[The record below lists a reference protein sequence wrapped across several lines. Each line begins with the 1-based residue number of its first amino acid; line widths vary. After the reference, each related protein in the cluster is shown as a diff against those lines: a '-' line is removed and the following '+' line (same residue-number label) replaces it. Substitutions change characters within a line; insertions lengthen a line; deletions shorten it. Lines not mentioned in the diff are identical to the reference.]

1 MIGVRSLIFVV
12 AAAAG
17 CTATAWAQ
25 PTEPVK
31 MAEHVHGQA
40 ACAAPAELS
49 PALAGWNASAKAVT
63 AVGKPGQAGKAVIAS
78 GEAVAVTLLRTPSVR
93 FAVAPSKP
101 GGSVS
106 FGGMLAF
113 DVAEEGTYR
122 VAQDARSWVD
132 VIEGGK
138 VAESVAHGH
147 GPECS
152 GIAKMVDFKLSPGRH
167 ILQVSANGAQTLK
180 VMVARL
186 P

>member
-1 MIGVRSLIFVV
+1 MIGVRGLVFAVV
-12 AAAAG
+12 AATG
-17 CTATAWAQ
+17 CAATAWAQ
-25 PTEPVK
+25 PAEPTMATEH
-31 MAEHVHGQA
+31 AHGHE

-49 PALAGWNASAKAVT
+49 PALAGWNAPAKAVT
-63 AVGKPGQAGKAVIAS
+63 AAARAGQTGKALITS
-78 GEAVAVTLLRTPSVR
+78 GEAVAVTLVQTPSVR
-93 FAVAPSKP
+93 FAAQPSKP

-113 DVAEEGTYR
+113 DVPEAGTYR

-132 VIEGGK
+132 VIEDGK

-147 GPECS
+147 GPDCS

-167 ILQVSANGAQTLK
+167 LLQVSANGAQTMK